1 MTTASQC
8 AHWIVES
15 PTSMDVKLLTHTG
28 LLLHLLILL
37 GSYVN
42 GQILGNHGNDHF
54 HADMRIELVHD
65 SHDDESPSHMHH
77 NMHPSLIVFFFVEDL
92 KLGNTIPVYFP
103 RKEPSSSPNLL
114 PKEEADS
121 IPFGSQELPNLL
133 QFFSFPQDSSQAT
146 AMQNTLRACEAHPIK
161 GETKICATSLESM
174 LDFVQTIFG
183 LETKLKVI
191 STTHYT
197 ETKTP
202 IQQKYTVKGIR
213 EVSAPK
219 FVACHTIVYPYAVFY
234 CHHQTSKSRVFV
246 VSLTGENGDKVEA
259 LAVCHLDTTQWSKNH
274 VSFKVL
280 GIKPGSSPVC
290 HFFPADNFVWVPSDD
305 SMV

>member
-1 MTTASQC
+1 
-8 AHWIVES
+8 
-15 PTSMDVKLLTHTG
+15 MDVKLLTHTS
-28 LLLHLLILL
+28 LLIHLLILL

-42 GQILGNHGNDHF
+42 GQIFLGNDHGHDHHF
-54 HADMRIELVHD
+54 HDDMRIELVHE
-65 SHDDESPSHMHH
+65 SHDRDGSMSHLHH
-77 NMHPSLIVFFFVEDL
+77 NMDPSLIVFFFVEDL

-103 RKEPSSSPNLL
+103 RKEPRSSPNLL
-114 PKEEADS
+114 TKDEADS
-121 IPFGSQELPNLL
+121 IPFGSKELPYLL
-133 QFFSFPQDSSQAT
+133 RFFSIPQDSSQAT
-146 AMQNTLRACEAHPIK
+146 AMQNTLRACESHPIK

-183 LETKLKVI
+183 SETNLNVI

-197 ETKTP
+197 EAKTP

-219 FVACHTIVYPYAVFY
+219 LVACHTVSYPYAVFY
-234 CHHQTSKSRVFV
+234 CHHQTSESRVFA
-246 VSLTGENGDKVEA
+246 VSLTGENGEKVEA

-280 GIKPGSSPVC
+280 GIEPGSAPVC
-290 HFFPADNFVWVPSDD
+290 HFFPADNFVWVPISDHD
-305 SMV
+305 AMV